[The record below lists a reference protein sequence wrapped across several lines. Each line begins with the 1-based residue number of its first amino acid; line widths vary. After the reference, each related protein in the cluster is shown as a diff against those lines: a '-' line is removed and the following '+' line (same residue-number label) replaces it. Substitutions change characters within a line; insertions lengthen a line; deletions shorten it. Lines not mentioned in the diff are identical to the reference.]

1 MHSPSS
7 YWAKVSVSTSFII
20 FLLLAIAVKRH
31 QAWIQSFD
39 QFFGR
44 PIRAMAT
51 PALTHFFVNFTKLG
65 NMVPLTV
72 LVIVACLTL
81 FFAGNPVASLFLLT
95 NGLLL
100 AMPINSLAKLLI
112 NRPRPTL
119 RHLVTVHSSSF
130 PSGHAM
136 GTMMVFGSLIMIV
149 NHLLKNNA
157 KKLMLDLLFLVI
169 IVLIG
174 ISRIYVG
181 VHFASDVAGG
191 WSLGFCL
198 LGMSKFVFNKFIGG
212 AS

>member
-1 MHSPSS
+1 
-7 YWAKVSVSTSFII
+7 
-20 FLLLAIAVKRH
+20 
-31 QAWIQSFD
+31 
-39 QFFGR
+39 
-44 PIRAMAT
+44 
-51 PALTHFFVNFTKLG
+51 
-65 NMVPLTV
+65 
-72 LVIVACLTL
+72 
-81 FFAGNPVASLFLLT
+81 
-95 NGLLL
+95 
-100 AMPINSLAKLLI
+100 
-112 NRPRPTL
+112 
-119 RHLVTVHSSSF
+119 
-130 PSGHAM
+130 
-136 GTMMVFGSLIMIV
+136 MIV